1 MRITQLHAE
10 NVLALKAIDIQIP
23 DGQNIVEISGAN
35 GAGKSSCLASIMWAL
50 CGGNEIP
57 EKPVHEGA
65 DEAVAEVVL
74 DGKFRVKRTIKPDR
88 KSRLEITG
96 ADGVKSTSG
105 QKLLNDLLDIRTIDP
120 MRFARLGETADGLK
134 EQREVL
140 LSMLQLPFDLKA
152 ERAKYAGL
160 YELRR
165 EKKRELDGIEKL
177 MKSVERPTVDVNG
190 SKEISG
196 VAVAERLAAA
206 EREVAANTAIRQAAA
221 RAQAATESIVM
232 DRNRLAFR
240 EGIDN
245 SALLNHQRIVDEA
258 GVELA
263 KMPDVEQEIL
273 KLTANIQTL
282 EETLADLRVKLST
295 ASKARQTREV
305 VKGRIERGLI
315 MVENDKATLT
325 ATRTEL
331 AELSADVEKAKA
343 IEAEAHVKADALVDP
358 NLDTIRAELKAVEI
372 RNGHIRKAAEFRK
385 TERIFLDKQA
395 EVDAIQGDMDA
406 IKAKVDAAKAKYAQ
420 SVISKDNLADQVA
433 VDVRQGCLDL
443 VESAA
448 IIKSQEDNLQDAAE
462 ALKISYVRFN
472 NGVGINLDVIDAQV
486 SLANVQKNLAEGIYD
501 YIMANAR
508 LDRLMGRAFLKEEN
522 LK

>member
-1 MRITQLHAE
+1 MRITQLIAS
-10 NVLALKAIDIQIP
+10 NVLALKAVDIIIP
-23 DGQNIVEISGAN
+23 DGQNVVEISGAN

-232 DRNRLAFR
+232 DRNRLALR

-406 IKAKVDAAKAKYAQ
+406 IKAKVDAALEGATYPVPGLGVSETQLTWLDPERKAVVPWESLSSARQLEIATAIALARNPKIKVCLFRDA
-420 SVISKDNLADQVA
+420 SLLDSKTLARVA
-433 VDVRQGCLDL
+433 KIAEQYGGQIWLERVDETG
-443 VESAA
+443 
-448 IIKSQEDNLQDAAE
+448 K
-462 ALKISYVRFN
+462 
-472 NGVGINLDVIDAQV
+472 VGIVITDGEV
-486 SLANVQKNLAEGIYD
+486 SAVNV
-501 YIMANAR
+501 
-508 LDRLMGRAFLKEEN
+508 
-522 LK
+522 